1 MVVLQ
6 TQNFSIAEKSNNW
19 RKKCFAN
26 INLYWWIMSTISI
39 SILLQKNTLWFY
51 LLWTWLKQ
59 EIFLT
64 LVGRWI
70 EQSSQQISN
79 FELVRDLLFFKS
91 SNVNAFKLKFFRG
104 FRGLIHWAS
113 RIWGLLKFK
122 EAFQLNSNRTSSNF
136 FECSSYVLEVE
147 FL

>member
-6 TQNFSIAEKSNNW
+6 TQNFSIAENQTIEE
-19 RKKCFAN
+19 KKCFAN

-59 EIFLT
+59 ETFLT

-70 EQSSQQISN
+70 EQSSQQIPN

-122 EAFQLNSNRTSSNF
+122 EAFQLNSNKTSSNF